1 MGGGRSIVGPLSDA
15 MRLTGLGIANFPF
28 CNNFA
33 PLLVIYRISCVRTPQ
48 LTPQPVPDPPVHTQ
62 RAKNSENGWLVSS
75 FFIALTPWVSAWLR
89 CLADDSA
96 MSDRGDESRRDDDRS
111 SRDRERSRSRDRDRA
126 AEEPPKRRSRFSDAP
141 AGGSGFSDGP
151 PAAAAGFSAA
161 VPLDARAAAMALAQ
175 QLSQKFMSG
184 AGAAAGAAPA
194 GFSSGGAGLSS
205 LFSGGGGGGFG
216 GGGGGGGPPP
226 GEPPPPPGK
235 SMGTAKRWNME
246 KGFGASTRPP
256 TNPPTQSPR
265 ATPAP
270 LPARRSTFMWLLR
283 RRVHRAGR
291 GQRGRLCACHEHH

>member
-1 MGGGRSIVGPLSDA
+1 
-15 MRLTGLGIANFPF
+15 MRRLDWGSPTSHSATTLLTAVYL
-28 CNNFA
+28 
-33 PLLVIYRISCVRTPQ
+33 ISYVRTPQ
-48 LTPQPVPDPPVHTQ
+48 ITPQVARSTSPHTT
-62 RAKNSENGWLVSS
+62 RPISFKMVGWFHPSS
-75 FFIALTPWVSAWLR
+75 SASTHAWVSAWLP

-96 MSDRGDESRRDDDRS
+96 MSDRGDESRRDG
-111 SRDRERSRSRDRDRA
+111 DRERSRSRDRDRA